1 MLELEHGF
9 RVADIHTRLE
19 PDAARRRRGGAGDPE
34 TIEREMHQAGVVR
47 AVVVSG
53 LRENGYL
60 KANNGVA
67 RMCVERPFVAFAR
80 VTGAR
85 DPGTGAG
92 ARLRNLTTKRE
103 GYHTSPADVEQYAY
117 DDRFAGFKLHP
128 AVDGLPDEAVL
139 DQLADVELPVVVH
152 AGERFPPVAVA
163 EHLLGRGF
171 PVVLEHF
178 GGYPLDRELM
188 ADGIALLDGHEACFL
203 DTSFVPFRER
213 RRHGDT
219 DTRCD
224 GGLDAESVLEEPFAS
239 RRGVGTGRR
248 GVSGQV
254 SAERVPRA
262 MRWSCSSRWAGC
274 TSAPAFRVG
283 GTYADTR
290 RGRREWR
297 GRFLLTVA
305 RRVSHSAS
313 AAREATRRSAI

>member
-203 DTSFVPFRER
+203 DTSFVPFRDLLEQAIR
-213 RRHGDT
+213 EHPDR
-219 DTRCD
+219 
-224 GGLDAESVLEEPFAS
+224 VLF
-239 RRGVGTGRR
+239 G
-248 GVSGQV
+248 SG
-254 SAERVPRA
+254 
-262 MRWSCSSRWAGC
+262 
-274 TSAPAFRVG
+274 APASHPNAAVMEILTLDVTEDSMRKVFSKNPSRVVAELGPAG
-283 GTYADTR
+283 G
-290 RGRREWR
+290 E
-297 GRFLLTVA
+297 
-305 RRVSHSAS
+305 
-313 AAREATRRSAI
+313 